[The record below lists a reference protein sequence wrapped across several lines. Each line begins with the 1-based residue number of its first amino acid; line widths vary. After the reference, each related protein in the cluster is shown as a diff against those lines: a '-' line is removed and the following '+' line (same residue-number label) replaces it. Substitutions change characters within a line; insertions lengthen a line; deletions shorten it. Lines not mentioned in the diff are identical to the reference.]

1 MTNSSPIRK
10 LNKKII
16 FACLLTSVLLGIP
29 LIIFPM
35 ASENK
40 KKENQIEREPIQ
52 ANIDANDA
60 VALSGTEE
68 FPDNYTNLK
77 GFESELKL
85 EEKNLLSDEEK
96 LLNAFA
102 EIEKVSTEAQVIND
116 HYEGYEHRTHNGD
129 PWLEANKQEQKQQA
143 FDHYDAKR
151 SDILFIDHSKNN
163 KQTTQSECTNDPML
177 RIMEKSLEIAK
188 NRISDSAPRQQN
200 DIFFMNKTNNSGH
213 LGKIKP
219 ALLNMISMGTLIPA
233 VLVSEIDTSLPGPIL
248 ARVSKNIWD
257 SKIGQTLLIPQNSK
271 LIGEYQSQINHGQT
285 RAQVVWKRIIFPN
298 QRSVDLGAMTGVD
311 SSGTS
316 GTNGTVN
323 NHYDKVVI
331 GLLLTTALNA
341 GVRITQGKYDQNSAN
356 LTQELGNSLAQET
369 SRLGNRIADKML
381 STLPTIKVPMGKRLN
396 VFVEQDF
403 SLEPYLN

>member
-1 MTNSSPIRK
+1 MHAGEDVN
-10 LNKKII
+10 
-16 FACLLTSVLLGIP
+16 
-29 LIIFPM
+29 
-35 ASENK
+35 
-40 KKENQIEREPIQ
+40 
-52 ANIDANDA
+52 
-60 VALSGTEE
+60 
-68 FPDNYTNLK
+68 
-77 GFESELKL
+77 
-85 EEKNLLSDEEK
+85 
-96 LLNAFA
+96 
-102 EIEKVSTEAQVIND
+102 
-116 HYEGYEHRTHNGD
+116 
-129 PWLEANKQEQKQQA
+129 
-143 FDHYDAKR
+143 
-151 SDILFIDHSKNN
+151 
-163 KQTTQSECTNDPML
+163 
-177 RIMEKSLEIAK
+177 
-188 NRISDSAPRQQN
+188 
-200 DIFFMNKTNNSGH
+200 
-213 LGKIKP
+213 
-219 ALLNMISMGTLIPA
+219 
-233 VLVSEIDTSLPGPIL
+233 
-248 ARVSKNIWD
+248 
-257 SKIGQTLLIPQNSK
+257 PQNSK